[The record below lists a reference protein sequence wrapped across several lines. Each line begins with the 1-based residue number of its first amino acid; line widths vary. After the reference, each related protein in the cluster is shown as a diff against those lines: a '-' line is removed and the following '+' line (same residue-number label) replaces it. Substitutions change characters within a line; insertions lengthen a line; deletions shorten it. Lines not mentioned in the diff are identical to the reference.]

1 MMNYNKLY
9 SFMTKDLGKKN
20 DEFGEPQL
28 VMRSNNVNDKEISYF
43 YGATVSKKF
52 DVTDNN
58 FNFRDVKASKTLVAY
73 YKGIMRV
80 ERRQLPI

>member
-1 MMNYNKLY
+1 
-9 SFMTKDLGKKN
+9 MTKDLGKKN

-43 YGATVSKKF
+43 YGATISKKF

-58 FNFRDVKASKTLVAY
+58 FSFRDIKASKPS
-73 YKGIMRV
+73 
-80 ERRQLPI
+80 LPIIKEL